1 MDQITRCRASIV
13 EEESHGPQVRPAVRA
28 SKPVGAPHPLHG
40 AILKA
45 IPRLRAFAISLTGN
59 VDRADD
65 LVQETLLRGL
75 NHIESFQPGTNL
87 QAWLVT
93 ILRNQ
98 FYTSFRKRK
107 REVEDPDG
115 VFAGRMFCAPEQDG
129 HLALQDV
136 QAALARLPVE
146 QREAL
151 LLVSAEGY
159 SYEEAATICGTNIG
173 TIKSRVNRARTRL
186 AELLNFE
193 GDSFS
198 STAER
203 FRPQRGTAL
212 PPCEQIRPVASAPI

>member
-1 MDQITRCRASIV
+1 MDQITRCRASVV
-13 EEESHGPQVRPAVRA
+13 EEESHPPNHVRLAVRP
-28 SKPVGAPHPLHG
+28 SKPVGAPHPVHEAMLN
-40 AILKA
+40 A

-65 LVQETLLRGL
+65 LVQEALLRGL
-75 NHIESFQPGTNL
+75 SNIESFQAGTNL
-87 QAWLVT
+87 QAWLIT

-115 VFAGRMFCAPEQDG
+115 MFAGRMFCAPEQDG

-159 SYEEAATICGTNIG
+159 RYEEAATICGTNIG

-186 AELLNFE
+186 AELLSFRGDNFT
-193 GDSFS
+193 
-198 STAER
+198 STAEGVR
-203 FRPQRGTAL
+203 QQRGGHSTDAL
-212 PPCEQIRPVASAPI
+212 